1 MNKEWFKDWF
11 ASEEYLD
18 VYSHRNAED
27 TDNLIKLIL
36 SEIEII
42 ENANVLDAA
51 CGAGRHS
58 VKLAEIGYNVTGF
71 DLSETLLNIAIKVAA
86 DRKLNINFVRADLRT
101 FFTDVKFDLVVN
113 LFTSFGYFHTDE
125 ENFAFASNAFKMLN
139 KNGFYILDYLN
150 KNYLEE
156 NLVGTTEKIFED
168 KQILERRSIS
178 GGRVIKKITINKE
191 NENSEFIE
199 SVKLYSY
206 DELLSNFESI
216 GYRKINVFG
225 DYHGKEFQKESSERC
240 IIIFQK

>member
-1 MNKEWFKDWF
+1 MNKEWFKEWF

-27 TDNLIKLIL
+27 TDDLIKLIL
-36 SEIEII
+36 SEVRIP
-42 ENANVLDAA
+42 ENANILDAA

-58 VKLAEIGYNVTGF
+58 IKFAEIGYNVKGF
-71 DLSETLLNIAIKVAA
+71 DLSETLLQIAIKAA
-86 DRKLNINFVRADLRT
+86 AERNLSINFVRADLRS
-101 FFTDVKFDLVVN
+101 FYTDIKFDLVVN

-139 KNGFYILDYLN
+139 DGGYYILDYLN
-150 KNYLEE
+150 KDYLEQ
-156 NLVGTTEKIFED
+156 NLIDKTEKIIDD
-168 KQILERRSIS
+168 KQIRERRSIAE
-178 GGRVIKKITINKE
+178 GRVIKKITITRE
-191 NENSEFIE
+191 NENTEFLE

-206 DELLSNFESI
+206 KELLNNFEKI
-216 GYRKINVFG
+216 GYKKIKVFG